1 MSGLRH
7 LPIIA
12 GPTSQRSPFTFSAA
26 TRVGFS
32 DTDAQGIVYYG
43 RYAPYFDIARVEYWR
58 NLGLAAHDDPDRGE
72 FVMRA
77 FNIEYHAP
85 AMFDDLLVTPR
96 ALAVVAGAGHL
107 SFSDACQLVPSYA
120 ECSDPEYLPVADV
133 QRISVEVAIP
143 FLDAARGVHGAA
155 EALPPDEQALTW
167 TSVD

>member
-1 MSGLRH
+1 MSQLRH

-12 GPTSQRSPFTFSAA
+12 GPTSARAPFTFSAA

-58 NLGLAAHDDPDRGE
+58 NLGLAAHDEPDRGE

-85 AMFDDLLVTPR
+85 AKFDDLLEVFCRVAKLGTTSMTFEYAVTKGDGSGQL
-96 ALAVVAGAGHL
+96 LATATQVMVNVEFDGAERGACPI
-107 SFSDACQLVPSYA
+107 SD
-120 ECSDPEYLPVADV
+120 
-133 QRISVEVAIP
+133 RI
-143 FLDAARGVHGAA
+143 RGLITGF
-155 EALPPDEQALTW
+155 EPDL
-167 TSVD
+167 